1 MRRETHPAPAGR
13 KSATVV
19 ARGGQKFDVW
29 PEQLANFQV
38 GAKYDI
44 DVSERTFKGRT
55 YQSITK
61 ATPANGAAKPTT
73 NGSAT
78 GTTAH
83 TDSEPQFV
91 ATVLA
96 ALVMKGEVVNN
107 KRQLFEATNM
117 LRGLWGATFGGQH
130 SNGGTGVTAIP
141 FGEKPSP
148 PSPACGGGGP
158 IWTDLPPAPDDPR
171 PRGAGHR

>member
-1 MRRETHPAPAGR
+1 MCHADRDHRNPPGTSRPEVRNCGCEGRPEIRRLA
-13 KSATVV
+13 
-19 ARGGQKFDVW
+19 
-29 PEQLANFQV
+29 EQLANFQV

-96 ALVMKGEVVNN
+96 ALVMKAEVVNN

-130 SNGGTGVTAIP
+130 SNGG
-141 FGEKPSP
+141 
-148 PSPACGGGGP
+148 PA
-158 IWTDLPPAPDDPR
+158 
-171 PRGAGHR
+171 

>member
-1 MRRETHPAPAGR
+1 MLIEITETHPAPAGR

-61 ATPANGAAKPTT
+61 ATPANGAAKA
-73 NGSAT
+73 NGHAPAA
-78 GTTAH
+78 TTA
-83 TDSEPQFV
+83 DGEPEFV

-96 ALVMKGEVVNN
+96 ALIMKGEVANN
-107 KRQLFEATNM
+107 KRQLFDATQM
-117 LRGLWGATFGGQH
+117 LRGMWGATFGGQQG
-130 SNGGTGVTAIP
+130 NGG
-141 FGEKPSP
+141 
-148 PSPACGGGGP
+148 PA
-158 IWTDLPPAPDDPR
+158 
-171 PRGAGHR
+171 